1 MTVPSADQRL
11 LGIIITDDLVMG
23 AVFKHVCT
31 AVVEALNTGADLL
44 LVAYDSAQFYRIF
57 ACASEA
63 ARESRL
69 DPDMLAKSDARLGR
83 ILPGAAPPTSER
95 AGAQPAGG

>member
-1 MTVPSADQRL
+1 
-11 LGIIITDDLVMG
+11 MG
-23 AVFKHVCT
+23 AVFKNICP
-31 AVVEALNTGADLL
+31 AVVEALNAGVDLL

-63 ARESRL
+63 AGQNRL
-69 DPDMLAKSDARLGR
+69 DPGMLRESAARLDR
-83 ILPGAAPPTSER
+83 ILPKAPPSTSER